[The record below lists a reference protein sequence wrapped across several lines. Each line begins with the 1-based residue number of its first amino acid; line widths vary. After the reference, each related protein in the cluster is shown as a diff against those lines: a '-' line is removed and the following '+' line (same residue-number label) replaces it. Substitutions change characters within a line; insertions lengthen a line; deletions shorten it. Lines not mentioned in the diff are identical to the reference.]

1 MENSSYHNDIIKG
14 FDFNREDFKS
24 PAKRNLMIGAE
35 EADYVI
41 LADENVTSEE
51 EIRQIITENDFLLDY
66 GMVVFGE
73 NVPDGEIDFNNIID
87 YFKMNVYGV
96 LIKKSILVYTGC
108 YNEELTAGIDY
119 ELAVRVAYYAEKLG
133 VSYGKIT
140 LRQQKTRWG
149 SCAANGNLNFNWL
162 LILAPPEVLDYVVVH
177 ELCHRREMNHSQA
190 FWKEVEKILPDYRER
205 QKWLKDNGWRLME
218 EGF

>member
-1 MENSSYHNDIIKG
+1 MLSSQISY
-14 FDFNREDFKS
+14 
-24 PAKRNLMIGAE
+24 
-35 EADYVI
+35 
-41 LADENVTSEE
+41 
-51 EIRQIITENDFLLDY
+51 QIIRSSRKTMSLEIKAD
-66 GMVVFGE
+66 GSVVVRAPLRLSEAKIQKFVE
-73 NVPDGEIDFNNIID
+73 E
-87 YFKMNVYGV
+87 KQEW
-96 LIKKSILVYTGC
+96 ILKNLEKIQKRQHLQNKACVV
-108 YNEELTAGIDY
+108 IPR
-119 ELAVRVAYYAEKLG
+119 RVAYYAEKLG

>member
-1 MENSSYHNDIIKG
+1 MLSSQISY
-14 FDFNREDFKS
+14 
-24 PAKRNLMIGAE
+24 
-35 EADYVI
+35 
-41 LADENVTSEE
+41 
-51 EIRQIITENDFLLDY
+51 QIIRSSRKTMSLEIKAD
-66 GMVVFGE
+66 GSVVVRAPLRLSEAKIQKFVKE
-73 NVPDGEIDFNNIID
+73 KQEW
-87 YFKMNVYGV
+87 
-96 LIKKSILVYTGC
+96 ILKNLEKIQKRDAQKEKVQKLSALERQHLQNKAC
-108 YNEELTAGIDY
+108 VVIPR
-119 ELAVRVAYYAEKLG
+119 RVAYYAEKLG

-149 SCAANGNLNFNWL
+149 SCAASGNLNFNWL

>member
-1 MENSSYHNDIIKG
+1 MLSSQISY
-14 FDFNREDFKS
+14 
-24 PAKRNLMIGAE
+24 
-35 EADYVI
+35 
-41 LADENVTSEE
+41 
-51 EIRQIITENDFLLDY
+51 QIIRSSRKTMSLEIKAD
-66 GMVVFGE
+66 GSVVVRAPLRLSEAKIQKFVE
-73 NVPDGEIDFNNIID
+73 EKQEWILKNLEKIQKRDGQHLQNKACVVIPR
-87 YFKMNVYGV
+87 
-96 LIKKSILVYTGC
+96 
-108 YNEELTAGIDY
+108 
-119 ELAVRVAYYAEKLG
+119 RVAYYAEKLG

-149 SCAANGNLNFNWL
+149 SCAANGKLNFNWL

>member
-1 MENSSYHNDIIKG
+1 MLSSQISYQIIRSSRKTISLEIKADG
-14 FDFNREDFKS
+14 SVVVRAPLRLSE
-24 PAKRNLMIGAE
+24 AKIQKFVEEKQEWILKNLEKIQKRDAQK
-35 EADYVI
+35 
-41 LADENVTSEE
+41 ENVQKLSALE
-51 EIRQIITENDFLLDY
+51 RQLLQNKAC
-66 GMVVFGE
+66 VVI
-73 NVPDGEIDFNNIID
+73 PR
-87 YFKMNVYGV
+87 
-96 LIKKSILVYTGC
+96 
-108 YNEELTAGIDY
+108 
-119 ELAVRVAYYAEKLG
+119 RVAYYAEKLG

>member
-66 GMVVFGE
+66 GMAIFGE
-73 NVPDGEIDFNNIID
+73 NVQDGEIDFNNIID

-96 LIKKSILVYTGC
+96 VIKKSILVYTGC

-149 SCAANGNLNFNWL
+149 SCAANGKLNFNWL

>member
-1 MENSSYHNDIIKG
+1 MLSSQISYQIIRSSRKTMSLEIKADG
-14 FDFNREDFKS
+14 SVVVRAPLRLSE
-24 PAKRNLMIGAE
+24 AKIQKFVEEKQEWILKNLEKIQKRDAQK
-35 EADYVI
+35 
-41 LADENVTSEE
+41 ENVQKLSALE
-51 EIRQIITENDFLLDY
+51 RQHLQNKAC
-66 GMVVFGE
+66 VVI
-73 NVPDGEIDFNNIID
+73 PR
-87 YFKMNVYGV
+87 
-96 LIKKSILVYTGC
+96 
-108 YNEELTAGIDY
+108 
-119 ELAVRVAYYAEKLG
+119 RVAYYAEKLG

-177 ELCHRREMNHSQA
+177 ELCHRREMKHSQA
-190 FWKEVEKILPDYRER
+190 FWKEVWKILPDYRER

>member
-1 MENSSYHNDIIKG
+1 MLSSQISYQIIRSSRKTMSLEIKADG
-14 FDFNREDFKS
+14 SVVVRAPLRLSE
-24 PAKRNLMIGAE
+24 AKIQKFVEEKQEWILKNLEKIQKRDAQK
-35 EADYVI
+35 
-41 LADENVTSEE
+41 ENVQKLSTLE
-51 EIRQIITENDFLLDY
+51 RQHLQNKAC
-66 GMVVFGE
+66 VVI
-73 NVPDGEIDFNNIID
+73 PR
-87 YFKMNVYGV
+87 
-96 LIKKSILVYTGC
+96 
-108 YNEELTAGIDY
+108 
-119 ELAVRVAYYAEKLG
+119 RVAYYAEKLG

>member
-1 MENSSYHNDIIKG
+1 MLSSQISYQIIRSSRKTMSLEIKADG
-14 FDFNREDFKS
+14 SVVIRAPLRLSETKIQKFVEEKREWILKHLEKIQ
-24 PAKRNLMIGAE
+24 KRDAQK
-35 EADYVI
+35 
-41 LADENVTSEE
+41 ENVQKLSALE
-51 EIRQIITENDFLLDY
+51 RQHLQNKAC
-66 GMVVFGE
+66 VVI
-73 NVPDGEIDFNNIID
+73 PR
-87 YFKMNVYGV
+87 
-96 LIKKSILVYTGC
+96 
-108 YNEELTAGIDY
+108 
-119 ELAVRVAYYAEKLG
+119 RVAYYAEKLG

-218 EGF
+218 EGI

>member
-1 MENSSYHNDIIKG
+1 MLSSQISYQIIRSSRKTMSLEIKADG
-14 FDFNREDFKS
+14 SVVVRAPLRLSE
-24 PAKRNLMIGAE
+24 AKRDAQK
-35 EADYVI
+35 
-41 LADENVTSEE
+41 ENVQKLSALE
-51 EIRQIITENDFLLDY
+51 RQHLQNKAC
-66 GMVVFGE
+66 VVI
-73 NVPDGEIDFNNIID
+73 PR
-87 YFKMNVYGV
+87 
-96 LIKKSILVYTGC
+96 
-108 YNEELTAGIDY
+108 
-119 ELAVRVAYYAEKLG
+119 RVAYYAEKLG